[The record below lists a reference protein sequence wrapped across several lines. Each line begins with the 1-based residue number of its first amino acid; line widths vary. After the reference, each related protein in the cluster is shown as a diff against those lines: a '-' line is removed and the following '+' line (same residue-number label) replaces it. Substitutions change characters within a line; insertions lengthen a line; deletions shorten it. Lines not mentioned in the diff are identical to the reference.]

1 MINTWNVFAASDI
14 ALGVLA
20 ALGFFAVVS
29 TVFRASANV
38 DKRERVLKQ
47 SALIK
52 QQTEKYG
59 HVSDAFDNLPE

>member
-1 MINTWNVFAASDI
+1 MIDTWNIFAGSDI
-14 ALGVLA
+14 LLGVLA

-47 SALIK
+47 AILYK
-52 QQTEKYG
+52 QQNDYG
-59 HVSDAFDNLPE
+59 TDKG

>member
-1 MINTWNVFAASDI
+1 MIDTWNVFAANDI

-29 TVFRASANV
+29 TVFSASANV

-52 QQTEKYG
+52 QQTE
-59 HVSDAFDNLPE
+59 E

>member
-1 MINTWNVFAASDI
+1 MANDTWNVFNVSDI

-29 TVFRASANV
+29 TVFRVSANV

-47 SALIK
+47 AALIK
-52 QQTEKYG
+52 QQTEK
-59 HVSDAFDNLPE
+59 